1 MAVTIKYG
9 GRTIAKLTEGQT
21 ATLQCAG
28 LPMSDNLEIITDGE
42 AMGEEYAGDYSV
54 TPSHKEDI
62 VLDTDYKELN
72 EDIVIKKVP
81 YKESTDTNGALTIT
95 IGE

>member
-1 MAVTIKYG
+1 MAVTVKYG
-9 GRTIAKLTEGQT
+9 GKTIAALADGKT
-21 ATLQCAG
+21 ATLKCAG
-28 LPMSDNLEIITDGE
+28 LPMGHDLEIIADGADE
-42 AMGEEYAGDYSV
+42 TYTGDYSV